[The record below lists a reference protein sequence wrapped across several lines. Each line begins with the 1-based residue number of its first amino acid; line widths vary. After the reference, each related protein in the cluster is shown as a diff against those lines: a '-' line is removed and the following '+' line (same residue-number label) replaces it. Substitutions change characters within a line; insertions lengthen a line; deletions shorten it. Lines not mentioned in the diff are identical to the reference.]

1 LTGHK
6 LCATLEASHKP
17 VIVAVNGY
25 ALGGGFE
32 LAQACDFRICSDN
45 AKFGTPESK
54 LGVCCGFGGNVRL
67 PRLIGRT
74 KAKEILMTGELINA
88 EEAYR
93 LNLVN
98 LVVPQKELMNAVDRF
113 CEKLITKSSTVID
126 FIKKAVDYGSETDL
140 RSAAQYEAALFG
152 VVSAT
157 QDKIEGMSAF
167 LEKRAPIF
175 KDC

>member
-32 LAQACDFRICSDN
+32 LALACDFRICSDK

-74 KAKEILMTGELINA
+74 KAKEILMTGEMMLK
-88 EEAYR
+88 R
-93 LNLVN
+93 LWHII
-98 LVVPQKELMNAVDRF
+98 KE
-113 CEKLITKSSTVID
+113 
-126 FIKKAVDYGSETDL
+126 IKRSLDYGMQNSN
-140 RSAAQYEAALFG
+140 
-152 VVSAT
+152 
-157 QDKIEGMSAF
+157 
-167 LEKRAPIF
+167 
-175 KDC
+175 